1 MDDSRK
7 HLPYAPYL
15 MYMIERVTKITF
27 KKDVK
32 HEPVHLSS
40 RDADALPSSRHR
52 SSSSS
57 APVVDDPP
65 IPIPY
70 RAPSDAPSSSR
81 RHGNRSMIKR
91 VLHSIFCMC
100 QTMVKE
106 VNENRRD
113 MIEIKSHLGLPCDPY
128 HELPDFDD
136 PFAERDAQETQV
148 AQANVDP
155 APHAPAPRTRA
166 ASHRSRHTHGDDDDT
181 EEEILPQYHEH
192 DDEEDDTEED
202 DNE

>member
-91 VLHSIFCMC
+91 VLHSIMSFQILMIRLL
-100 QTMVKE
+100 KE
-106 VNENRRD
+106 
-113 MIEIKSHLGLPCDPY
+113 MLKKLKL
-128 HELPDFDD
+128 LKLML
-136 PFAERDAQETQV
+136 
-148 AQANVDP
+148 
-155 APHAPAPRTRA
+155 
-166 ASHRSRHTHGDDDDT
+166 
-181 EEEILPQYHEH
+181 ILPLMLLLQGLVLLH
-192 DDEEDDTEED
+192 TVPVTPTVMTMTLRRKSFFVL
-202 DNE
+202 